1 MADGKRFPDRP
12 TWLEKAGD
20 WLSDESLSLLLLF
33 LIVEVFVLPM
43 FGAGVG
49 STISNIVFT
58 ALVFT
63 GLATVANRGVA
74 MAVGGLLVFALVV
87 LKWIAPIPGLPGT
100 PVAAAAASLGAFTLL
115 TFLVLLRTLSP
126 GPITRHRIEG
136 AIAVYLLF
144 AIGFGIAFELVEW
157 LQPGSIKFAE
167 GEPEAMDRAAS
178 YFSLVTLT
186 TVGYGDVTPVSPLAR
201 RIAMLEGFVGQ
212 LYPAIIIG
220 WMVGSMKRREE

>member
-1 MADGKRFPDRP
+1 MTDAKQPPVRS
-12 TWLEKAGD
+12 TWFEKAGD
-20 WLSDESLSLLLLF
+20 WLSEEALSLLLLF
-33 LIVEVFVLPM
+33 LVVEVFVLPV
-43 FGAGVG
+43 FGPGLT
-49 STISNIVFT
+49 STITNLVFT

-63 GLATVANRGVA
+63 GLATVASRGIA
-74 MAVGGLLVFALVV
+74 LAVGGVLVTALVV

-100 PVAAAAASLGAFTLL
+100 PVAAAVATLAAFGLL
-115 TFLVLLRTLSP
+115 TLLVLLRTLSP

-144 AIGFGIAFELVEW
+144 AISFGVAFEVLEW

-201 RIAMLEGFVGQ
+201 RVAMLAGFIGQ

-220 WMVGSMKRREE
+220 WMVGSMKRRED